1 MTQCCENCKGVIRD
15 EEGFG
20 TDYGCLNPSCPCHST
35 KDVPTGTSA
44 DTIGTPEQ
52 RKALMNLGRDNHSH
66 KDPELEKVLEKFGSL
81 SKYGNEIN
89 TTIERSKLKAFITQ
103 VYKEAYNEGLSL
115 REAYNDPKL
124 LEKIK
129 QKGVEEERER
139 IINKIRRLKLWSKGT
154 VEGTRADILKLI

>member
-1 MTQCCENCKGVIRD
+1 MNIADEKTYEESLTDEDRRNIRHFFKDEGMEKILGEFDELKRQCEYSAPEVIRD
-15 EEGFG
+15 RII
-20 TDYGCLNPSCPCHST
+20 S
-35 KDVPTGTSA
+35 
-44 DTIGTPEQ
+44 
-52 RKALMNLGRDNHSH
+52 
-66 KDPELEKVLEKFGSL
+66 
-81 SKYGNEIN
+81 
-89 TTIERSKLKAFITQ
+89 FITQ
-103 VYKEAYNEGLSL
+103 VYKKAYNEGLSL